1 MKLQFKVQQYQ
12 TDAVDT
18 VVDVFAGQPKH
29 DGISY
34 RIDPGRVRPLSNPA
48 LFEVNEA
55 SDSGLRNVEIALSG
69 AQLLENVHKVQRSR
83 NLPLSARLFDSKAAP
98 GAPSLTVEMETGT
111 GKTYVY
117 IKTIME
123 LYKRYGWSKFIVVV
137 PSIAIREG
145 VKKSFDVTA
154 EHFQQ
159 LYGTRPRSFIYNSS
173 HLHELER
180 FSSDSG
186 VQVMIINIQAFN
198 SKGAENR
205 RIFGTPRVNFQ
216 GVTEMVGLDDF
227 GSRKPIDIISANRP
241 IVIIDEPQRFGE
253 EFDIK
258 SGRPKKPSTSIES
271 LSEFNPLMILR
282 YSATHKPHHEYTK
295 VHRLDALDAY
305 NQKLVKKIA
314 VRGITVKGLS
324 GSTAYL
330 YMDAIEIAKGAKP
343 RARVEI
349 DVKTKAGPIKRM
361 VKRVEKGTRFHD
373 LSGGIEAY
381 KGLYVEDIRATDDTL
396 HLSNGDIV
404 VAGQLA
410 DRDVTEE
417 TKRRIQIREVIRA
430 HLDKER
436 ELFSQGIKVL
446 SLFFIDEVAKY
457 RDYDRENTLGEYARY
472 FEEEY
477 SAIVEETLGELELDD
492 AYKKYLQRDLVR
504 DVHEGYFSIDKKT
517 RRQVDPTVAKRGEDA
532 GQATDVD
539 AYDLILKDKERLL
552 SFTEPVR
559 FIFSH
564 SALREGWDNP
574 NVFVMGL
581 LKKSD
586 NIVSRRQEIGR
597 GLRLAVDQH
606 GQRMDNPVTVHDIN
620 ELTVVTDESY
630 TDFVVGLQKEISESL
645 AARPRKASAKFF
657 TGKTIQTLSGESV
670 VEEALAQALYK
681 YLIKNDYLN
690 EDDTIS
696 ETYMQAKESGT
707 LAEPASEVLRPV
719 IDFVWP
725 LVDVLYLDVPVA
737 TDGRKPKKI
746 PLNEANFAKKE
757 FQALWGRINHKA
769 IYQVEFD
776 SQELISKCIAELNKH
791 LNVAAM
797 QYVVEA
803 GQQQDSLEADNL
815 IGGAGFK
822 KSSTQTH
829 TETVTAGS
837 QVKYDLLGEITEK
850 TQLTR
855 RTAAAILRGITAG
868 TFVKFRLNPE
878 QFITEAARLINE
890 QKATVIVEHLTYDAL
905 EDRFDSSIFTENQTK
920 QDLTHAG
927 STLTKHIFD
936 YVVTDSKIERAFVAE
951 LDRSKEVAVYA
962 KLPRGFF
969 IPTPVGDYNPDWAIA
984 FTEGSVKHVYFV
996 AETKGSLSTL
1006 QLKGVENAKID
1017 CARKFFASLNEKKG
1031 NDVTY
1036 DVVTDY
1042 SELMQLVG
1050 PNAQVAAHTEFAIA
1064 DAN

>member
-1 MKLQFKVQQYQ
+1 M
-12 TDAVDT
+12 
-18 VVDVFAGQPKH
+18 FAGQPKH

-34 RIDPGRVRPLSNPA
+34 RIDPGKVRPVANPT
-48 LFEVNEA
+48 LFET
-55 SDSGLRNVEIALSG
+55 SQTPDSGLRNAEIALTG
-69 AQLLENVHKVQRSR
+69 AQLLENVHKVQQSR
-83 NLPLSARLFDSKAAP
+83 NLPLSAQLVDSNAAP
-98 GAPSLTVEMETGT
+98 GAPNLDVEMETGT

-123 LYKRYGWSKFIVVV
+123 LYKRYGWSKFIIVV

-145 VKKSFDVTA
+145 VKKSLDVTA

-159 LYGTRPRSFIYNSS
+159 AYGTKPRSFVYNSS
-173 HLHELER
+173 QLHELER
-180 FSSDSG
+180 FSSDAG

-198 SKGAENR
+198 ATGADNR
-205 RIFGTPRVNFQ
+205 RIYDV
-216 GVTEMVGLDDF
+216 LDDF
-227 GSRKPIDIISANRP
+227 QSRRPIDVISANRP
-241 IVIIDEPQRFGE
+241 IVIIDEPQKIGAAKSLEALSRF
-253 EFDIK
+253 
-258 SGRPKKPSTSIES
+258 
-271 LSEFNPLMILR
+271 NALMMLR
-282 YSATHKPHHEYTK
+282 YSATHKVEHTK

-314 VRGITVKGLS
+314 VRGITVKGLA
-324 GSTAYL
+324 GSTAFLYL
-330 YMDAIEIAKGAKP
+330 DAIEIAKAAKP

-349 DVKTKAGPIKRM
+349 EVQTKGGPIKRQ
-361 VKRVEKGTRFHD
+361 VKRLDVGTNLHD
-373 LSGGIEAY
+373 LSNGIEAY
-381 KGLYVEDIRATDDTL
+381 KGLFVTEIDATRDVIE
-396 HLSNGDIV
+396 LSNGDV
-404 VAGQLA
+404 VIAGQLA
-410 DRDVTEE
+410 DRDVTQE

-446 SLFFIDEVAKY
+446 SLFFIDEVNKY
-457 RDYDRENTLGEYARY
+457 RDYDREDTLGDYARV

-477 SAIVEETLGELELDD
+477 AAVRDEVLGELALDEATS
-492 AYKKYLQRDLVR
+492 AYQEYLRRDDVR
-504 DVHEGYFSIDKKT
+504 SVHEGYFSIDKKT
-517 RRQVDPTVAKRGEDA
+517 KRQVEGKVSGRGDDK
-532 GQATDVD
+532 GQSTDSD
-539 AYDLILKDKERLL
+539 AYDLILKQKERLL
-552 SFTEPVR
+552 SFGERVR

-574 NVFVMGL
+574 NVFVMGM

-586 NIVSRRQEIGR
+586 NTISRRQEIGR

-606 GQRMDNPVTVHDIN
+606 GERMDNPVTVHDIN

-630 TDFVVGLQKEISESL
+630 TDFVVGLQKEIAESL
-645 AARPRKASAKFF
+645 AARPRKASIKFF
-657 TGKTIQTLSGESV
+657 SGKTIQTPSGALV

-696 ETYMQAKESGT
+696 ETYKHAKEAGT
-707 LAEPASEVLRPV
+707 LAEPTSEVLEPV

-725 LVDVLYLDVPVA
+725 LVDALYVDVPLPI
-737 TDGRKPKKI
+737 DHRKPKRI
-746 PLNEANFAKKE
+746 PLNEENFAKKE
-757 FQALWGRINHKA
+757 FQALWSRINHKA
-769 IYQVEFD
+769 VYQVEFD
-776 SQELISKCIAELNKH
+776 SQELIRKCITVLDKH

-797 QYVVEA
+797 QYVVQA
-803 GQQQDSLEADNL
+803 GQQRESLDADDLTN
-815 IGGAGFK
+815 GGGFAV
-822 KSSTQTH
+822 STTQTH
-829 TETVTAGS
+829 TEEVSAGS

-855 RTAAAILRGITAG
+855 RTVAAILRGMSSA
-868 TFVKFRLNPE
+868 TFAKFRLNPE

-905 EDRFDSSIFTENQTK
+905 EDRFDSAIFTENQTK

-927 STLTKHIFD
+927 GMLTKHIYD
-936 YVVTDSKIERAFVAE
+936 YVVTDSKIESAFVAE
-951 LDRSKEVAVYA
+951 LDTSKEVAVYA

-1006 QLKGVENAKID
+1006 QLKGIEDAKIE
-1017 CARKFFASLNEKKG
+1017 CARKFFASLNEKNG

-1050 PNAQVAAHTEFAIA
+1050 PNAQVAAQTGFAMA
-1064 DAN
+1064 SDAS